1 MKSLVQ
7 LSSLLMVAVLL
18 TGCAS
23 YQLGSMLPDDIKTV
37 YVPTFVNK
45 TGEPMIE
52 TEATQAVIREIQ
64 KDGSLKVVN
73 APEEADTLLTVTLT
87 DYQLT
92 PLRFDTDLN
101 TTANQYRLTLTAQVV
116 LTRRTTDKVV
126 SENPRIQGEA
136 DLTIAGDFTTSK
148 RRGLPSASENL
159 AHSIV
164 ESIVETW

>member
-7 LSSLLMVAVLL
+7 MSSLLLAVLL
-18 TGCAS
+18 AGCAS

-45 TGEPMIE
+45 TSEPMIE
-52 TEATQAVIREIQ
+52 TEATQAAIRELQ
-64 KDGSLKVVN
+64 KDGSLKVVS

-92 PLRFDTDLN
+92 PLKYERDKN
-101 TTANQYRLTLTAQVV
+101 TTADEYRLTLTAQVV

-126 SENPRIQGEA
+126 SENPRVQGEA
-136 DLTIAGDFTTSK
+136 DLPISGDFTTSK
-148 RRGLPSASENL
+148 KQGLPDAAEDL
-159 AHSIV
+159 AHNIV
-164 ESIVETW
+164 ECIVEAW